1 MASSDDADALEACS
15 DENYRRSLLS
25 LHKSLREETIY
36 NVELYKKGSTV
47 PNSNDQLMYSTF
59 CQLYDHLDNIDGV
72 LLDILDLAPYY
83 DFKDVKANGYRS
95 LVQVTQSCLTHLM
108 ALVRYIAVNR
118 DSYLFRMHHYIR
130 ELESYTMALGQLRDV
145 LRYTRKL
152 MDYSPRGQLVP
163 SEELLDTAVADE
175 IQMEMDMIDQE
186 CFYGRTLGFQVRFYL
201 QKYLGY
207 NIYDVCLIENIFC
220 MEFN

>member
-1 MASSDDADALEACS
+1 MMASNEDPSDIGACS
-15 DENYRRSLLS
+15 EENYRRSLVS
-25 LHKSLREETIY
+25 LHKSLREETIC
-36 NVELYKKGSTV
+36 NVEVYKKGSAV
-47 PNSNDQLMYSTF
+47 LNSNDQLMYKIF
-59 CQLYDHLDNIDGV
+59 CQLYDHLDNIDTV
-72 LLDILDLAPYY
+72 LLDILDLAPHY

-95 LVQVTQSCLTHLM
+95 LVQVTQTCLAHLM
-108 ALVRYIAVNR
+108 ALVRYIAVNKN
-118 DSYLFRMHHYIR
+118 SYLFRVHHYTR

-186 CFYGRTLGFQVRFYL
+186 CFYGRTLGFQVRL
-201 QKYLGY
+201 
-207 NIYDVCLIENIFC
+207 
-220 MEFN
+220 

>member
-1 MASSDDADALEACS
+1 MMDAEETSKELTISNE
-15 DENYRRSLLS
+15 ENYRRSLIS

-36 NVELYKKGSTV
+36 NVELYKKSSST
-47 PNSNDQLMYSTF
+47 SHSTDQLMYSAF
-59 CQLYDHLDNIDGV
+59 CQLYEHLENIDGV
-72 LLDILDLAPYY
+72 LLDIFDLAPYY
-83 DFKDVKANGYRS
+83 DFKDIKANGYRS

-108 ALVRYIAVNR
+108 ALVRHISINKS
-118 DSYLFRMHHYIR
+118 SYLFRATHYGR
-130 ELESYTMALGQLRDV
+130 ELESYTMALGTLRDV

-186 CFYGRTLGFQVRFYL
+186 CFYGRTLGFQVR
-201 QKYLGY
+201 
-207 NIYDVCLIENIFC
+207 CLNHTSHQ
-220 MEFN
+220 